1 MENIF
6 VFIFTGYMLDKNVK
20 KVSKPISNN
29 NKKKRNNPKLSS
41 GLGFNPLLANCVTLG
56 RLFTF
61 WYPAASIQSRRL
73 AVTRQTL
80 GVWGGTRGHA
90 GGQRPRTR
98 EMLAD

>member
-6 VFIFTGYMLDKNVK
+6 LFIFMGYMLDKNVK
-20 KVSKPISNN
+20 KKYQNQLVTTTR
-29 NKKKRNNPKLSS
+29 KKETTLNSS

-61 WYPAASIQSRRL
+61 WYPAASIESGHL
-73 AVTRQTL
+73 AVIRQTL

-90 GGQRPRTR
+90 GGQRPQDKRD
-98 EMLAD
+98 AC